1 MSLKIAFI
9 TDAWHPQIN
18 GVVTTIQN
26 TCTTLERSGHQI
38 KLITPDQFK
47 TIPCPS
53 YPSIRLSLVCYGKL
67 SKQLDEFK
75 PQRIHIATEGHL
87 GLAARR

>member
-26 TCTTLERSGHQI
+26 TCTTLERSGHSV

-53 YPSIRLSLVCYGKL
+53 YPSIAYRLPVMGI
-67 SKQLDEFK
+67 KQ
-75 PQRIHIATEGHL
+75 ATG
-87 GLAARR
+87 